1 LLIASQKALH
11 GCKTVQGFLFESG
24 YHWPVTPHAALRE
37 YFGYPAFRPGQE
49 AALGHVLAGRDTLV
63 VMPTGSGKSIIYQ
76 LAGLLSPNATLVIS
90 PLVALMKD
98 QIDALERRGLPASYI
113 NSTLP
118 GPEQSRRLRAFAE
131 GHIKILLIAPERLR
145 SRAFRGT
152 LARVPLSVLAID
164 EAHCLSQWG
173 HDFRPDYLHIAE
185 VRREFNPRTTLA
197 LTATATPRVQ
207 GDIIHMLGL
216 GRAERII
223 TGFNRP
229 NLTFEVLSARND
241 NAKLQLVRDFLSD
254 ADGAGIIY
262 VGRRSDAEEV
272 AAYVTQMVGLDARPY
287 HAGMDAGARAE
298 AQDLFLAGDLPIIV
312 ATNAFGMGIDRPD
325 VRWVLH
331 YTMPGTLEAYY
342 QEAGRAGRDGLPA
355 RCALLY
361 SPRDTS
367 LHEFF
372 IENDSPTEDELRTVY
387 GLLRGEAPAANGGV
401 IETGFALEELQR
413 LTQLNNTKVRVALEQ
428 LEVAGAVRR
437 APDQAY
443 GYLQLQVG
451 PLDDKAL
458 KAVAIQVKQRRQ
470 HKRAQLAVMVDY
482 AETNT
487 CRRRSILDHFGDSGP
502 SDAPVCCDNCLS
514 KDAAPEET
522 RPAQSQA
529 ERAALIV
536 LDAIARLKWEV
547 GKSKLAQM
555 LKGSAAAEMEMYR
568 DNRNFGKFAA
578 LRVKEIEALIT
589 QLLDSGHLK
598 QVGGE
603 RPTLRLTPRG
613 EGALKARAAIRV
625 DLRPVHTREREREKA
640 QREAGG
646 TVALS
651 GQLLA
656 RGLSPEQIA
665 AERGLTVS
673 TIYSHLAQLIAV
685 GRVEVNR
692 VVPAAVQ
699 KQILAV
705 IERVGAVGQLAPIK
719 AQLPEAIDYNQIR
732 CVAEAWKLKRGAA
745 YTQDYAPSPR
755 LVAADDGALFDRLR
769 AWRLE
774 KAKSLNLPPFAI
786 FSDETLRGIVAQQ
799 PRTRAELLY
808 VRGIGR
814 VKAEQ
819 YGAEVLALLAA
830 RA

>member
-1 LLIASQKALH
+1 M
-11 GCKTVQGFLFESG
+11 
-24 YHWPVTPHAALRE
+24 TPHAALRE

-49 AALGHVLAGRDTLV
+49 AALAHVLAGRDTLV

-98 QIDALERRGLPASYI
+98 QIDSLERRGLPASYI

-173 HDFRPDYLHIAE
+173 HDFRPDYLQIAE
-185 VRREFNPRTTLA
+185 VRREFNPQTTLA

-207 GDIIHMLGL
+207 DDIVRMLGL
-216 GRAERII
+216 ARAERII

-229 NLTFEVLSARND
+229 NLTLEVLSARND
-241 NAKLQLVRDFLSD
+241 NTKLQLVREFLSD
-254 ADGAGIIY
+254 AEGASAEGGGIIY
-262 VGRRSDAEEV
+262 VGRRKDAEEV
-272 AAYVTQMVGLDARPY
+272 AAYVAQMVGLEARAY
-287 HAGMDAGARAE
+287 HAGMDTGARAE
-298 AQDLFLAGDLPIIV
+298 TQDLFLAGDLPIIV

-355 RCALLY
+355 RCVLLY

-372 IENDSPTEDELRTVY
+372 IENDSPSEDELRSVY
-387 GLLRGEAPAANGGV
+387 GFLRGDAPAANGGV
-401 IETGFALEELQR
+401 TETGFALEELQR

-428 LEVAGAVRR
+428 LEVANAVRR

-451 PLDDKAL
+451 PLDEKAL
-458 KAVAIQVKQRRQ
+458 KAVAAQVQQRRR
-470 HKRAQLAVMVDY
+470 HKRAQLGVMVDY
-482 AETNT
+482 AETNI
-487 CRRRSILDHFGDSGP
+487 CRRRTILDHFGDTGP
-502 SDAPVCCDNCLS
+502 ADAPVCCDNCLS
-514 KDAAPEET
+514 AAEAVDAGREYAGRDET
-522 RPAQSQA
+522 RPAKTQP

-536 LDAIARLKWEV
+536 LDTIARLKWEI
-547 GKSKLAQM
+547 GKSKLAQV
-555 LKGSAAAEMEMYR
+555 LKGSTTPEMASYR
-568 DNRNFGKFAA
+568 DNRNFGKFAD
-578 LRVKEIEALIT
+578 LPLTEIETLIA
-589 QLLDSGHLK
+589 QLLDSGYVK
-598 QVGGE
+598 QVGSD
-603 RPTLRLTPRG
+603 RPTLRLSPRG
-613 EGALKARAAIRV
+613 ESALKTRTAIKV
-625 DLRPVHTREREREKA
+625 DLRPVRAGATQREKA
-640 QREAGG
+640 KRDAGG
-646 TVALS
+646 TVALT

-665 AERGLTVS
+665 AERGVTLSTV
-673 TIYSHLAQLIAV
+673 YSHLAQLIAA
-685 GRVEVNR
+685 GRVDINR
-692 VVPAAVQ
+692 VVPASVQ
-699 KQILAV
+699 KHIHAA
-705 IERVGAVGQLAPIK
+705 IERVGPVGQLAPLK
-719 AQLPEAIDYNQIR
+719 ALVPDNIDYNQIR
-732 CVAEAWKLKRGAA
+732 CVVEAWKLKHGAA
-745 YTQDYAPSPR
+745 RSAAFTQDYSAAPR
-755 LVAADDGALFDRLR
+755 LVRATEAATNTNDLFERLR
-769 AWRLE
+769 VWRME
-774 KAKSLNLPPFAI
+774 KARSLNLPPFAI
-786 FSDETLRGIVAQQ
+786 FSDETLRGIVTQR
-799 PRTRAELLY
+799 PRAPVDLLN

-814 VKAEQ
+814 VKLEQ
-819 YGAEVLALLAA
+819 YGAEVLAVLND
-830 RA
+830 RRS